1 MTSVL
6 QLISS
11 LSVGGSERL
20 LTSFAASCAECPG
33 LPQVFVVINDKVNAD
48 LAAALTASGH
58 PVYFLKRPPGQRNPR
73 VVLTLLNIMRRHD
86 VRMIHAHDTGAKHF
100 AMLSKL
106 YRPMSVGYTIHNTG
120 LVPAWDRVKLRLHRR
135 FVDWNIAISAAVA
148 RECEAAR
155 LQRIFKV
162 HNAIPLASFCA
173 AVRQRPV
180 GAPLRLINV
189 ARLYPRQKGQD
200 ILIKAVGICRARGLD
215 IRCDFVGDPPEGD
228 LEMVPSLERL
238 AAAEGVPDR
247 VRFLCDRIDIPAL
260 LGDADIFV
268 LPSRYEGF
276 GLVLLEAMAAGV
288 PVIAADV
295 DGPAELLVD
304 GSNGIKFKAGSA
316 EDLADKIAVL
326 AGRPEVAARIART
339 AQHFVTEFD
348 IANMREQ
355 YFAIYRQMM
364 KGGLAFSVRE
374 AG

>member
-1 MTSVL
+1 M
-6 QLISS
+6 
-11 LSVGGSERL
+11 GGSERL
-20 LTSFAASCAECPG
+20 LTSFAASCAESPG
-33 LPQVFVVINDKVNAD
+33 LPQVFVVINDKINAYLAES
-48 LAAALTASGH
+48 LAATGH

-73 VVLTLLNIMRRHD
+73 IVLTLLNIMRRHD

-120 LVPAWDRVKLRLHRR
+120 LVPAWDGVKVRLHRR

-173 AVRQRPV
+173 PVRLLQPD
-180 GAPLRLINV
+180 APIRLINV

-200 ILIKAVGICRARGLD
+200 ILIEAIGILRKRGLD
-215 IRCDFVGDPPEGD
+215 IHCDFVGDPPEGD
-228 LEMVPSLERL
+228 REMVPALQRL
-238 AAAEGVPDR
+238 AAAEGISDR
-247 VRFLCDRIDIPAL
+247 IRFLCDRTDIPAL
-260 LGDADIFV
+260 LGDADVFV
-268 LPSRYEGF
+268 LPSRFEGF

-288 PVIAADV
+288 PVVAADV

-304 GSNGIKFKAGSA
+304 GSNGIKFKACSA
-316 EDLADKIAVL
+316 EDLADKIAALV
-326 AGRPEVAARIART
+326 ANPEAAARIATT

-364 KGGLAFSVRE
+364 QMTKA
-374 AG
+374 A

>member
-1 MTSVL
+1 M
-6 QLISS
+6 
-11 LSVGGSERL
+11 GGSERL
-20 LTSFAASCAECPG
+20 LTSFAASCTESPG
-33 LPQVFVVINDKVNAD
+33 LPQVFVVINDKINAYLAEN
-48 LAAALTASGH
+48 LAATGH
-58 PVYFLKRPPGQRNPR
+58 PVYFLKRPPRQRNPR
-73 VVLTLLNIMRRHD
+73 IVLTLLNIMRRHD

-120 LVPAWDRVKLRLHRR
+120 LVPGWDHVKVRLHRR

-148 RECEAAR
+148 RECETAR

-162 HNAIPLASFCA
+162 HNAIPLASFSA
-173 AVRQRPV
+173 EVRPLRP

-200 ILIKAVGICRARGLD
+200 ILIKAVGLLRARGFD
-215 IRCDFVGDPPEGD
+215 IHCDFVGDPPEGD
-228 LEMVPSLERL
+228 QEMLPTLQRL
-238 AAAEGVPDR
+238 AATEGVLDR
-247 VRFLCDRIDIPAL
+247 IRFLCDRTDIPAL
-260 LGDADIFV
+260 LGNADIFV

-288 PVIAADV
+288 PVVAADV

-304 GSNGIKFKAGSA
+304 GSNGIKFKACSA
-316 EDLADKIAVL
+316 EDLADKIAAL
-326 AGRPEVAARIART
+326 AANPEVAARIATT

-364 KGGLAFSVRE
+364 PMTKA
-374 AG
+374 A

>member
-1 MTSVL
+1 MASVL

-20 LTSFAASCAECPG
+20 LISFAASCTGSPG
-33 LPQVFVVINDKVNAD
+33 LPQVFVVINDKINAH
-48 LAAALTASGH
+48 LAENLTATGH

-73 VVLTLLNIMRRHD
+73 IVLTLLNIMRRHD

-120 LVPAWDRVKLRLHRR
+120 LVPAWDRVKVRLHRR

-173 AVRQRPV
+173 AVRPLQP

-200 ILIKAVGICRARGLD
+200 ILIKAMGILRTRGLD
-215 IRCDFVGDPPEGD
+215 VHCDFVGDPPEGD
-228 LEMVPSLERL
+228 REMVPGLMRL
-238 AAAEGVPDR
+238 AQAEGVSDR

-260 LGDADIFV
+260 LGAADIFV
-268 LPSRYEGF
+268 LPSRFEGF

-304 GSNGIKFKAGSA
+304 GSNGIKFKAGSP
-316 EDLADKIAVL
+316 EDLADKIAAL
-326 AGRPEVAARIART
+326 AGDPEVAARIART

-364 KGGLAFSVRE
+364 QRVKA
-374 AG
+374 A

>member
-1 MTSVL
+1 M
-6 QLISS
+6 
-11 LSVGGSERL
+11 
-20 LTSFAASCAECPG
+20 LTSFAASCAEGPG
-33 LPQVFVVINDKVNAD
+33 LPQVFVVINDKINAD

-73 VVLTLLNIMRRHD
+73 VVLTLLNIMRKHD

-120 LVPAWDRVKLRLHRR
+120 LITAWGSVKLRLHRR

-148 RECEAAR
+148 RECEAAS

-173 AVRQRPV
+173 PVRQRPPD
-180 GAPLRLINV
+180 APLRLINV

-200 ILIKAVGICRARGLD
+200 ILIKAIGICVARGLD
-215 IRCDFVGDPPEGD
+215 VRCDFVGDPPEAD
-228 LEMVPSLERL
+228 ADMVPSLTQL
-238 AAAEGVPDR
+238 AIASGVPDR
-247 VRFLCDRIDIPAL
+247 IRFLCDRIDIPAL

-316 EDLADKIAVL
+316 EDLAGKIIAL
-326 AGRPEVAARIART
+326 AGRPEAAARIART

-348 IANMREQ
+348 IASMREQ

-364 KGGLAFSVRE
+364 KDRPAMSVKE

>member
-11 LSVGGSERL
+11 LSVGGAERL
-20 LTSFAASCAECPG
+20 LISFAASCAERPG
-33 LPQVFVVINDKVNAD
+33 LPQVFVVINDQVNAG

-73 VVLTLLNIMRRHD
+73 IVLTLLNIMRRHD

-120 LVPAWDRVKLRLHRR
+120 IVPAWDHVKLRLHRR

-162 HNAIPLASFCA
+162 HNAIPLASFRA
-173 AVRQRPV
+173 PVRPLRTE
-180 GAPLRLINV
+180 ARLRLINV

-200 ILIKAVGICRARGLD
+200 ILIRAVGICAARGLD

-228 LEMVPSLERL
+228 QDMVPNLSQL
-238 AAAEGVPDR
+238 AGAEGVSDR
-247 VRFLCDRIDIPAL
+247 VRFLCNRTDIPAL
-260 LGDADIFV
+260 LEDADIFV

-276 GLVLLEAMAAGV
+276 GLVLLEAMAAGL

-316 EDLADKIAVL
+316 EDLAGKIAAL
-326 AGRPEVAARIART
+326 AGRPDVAARLART
-339 AQHFVTEFD
+339 ARHFVTEFD
-348 IANMREQ
+348 IAHMREQ
-355 YFAIYRQMM
+355 YFTIYRQMM
-364 KGGLAFSVRE
+364 KDGSALSIRK

>member
-20 LTSFAASCAECPG
+20 LTSFAASCAERPG

-48 LAAALTASGH
+48 LAETLAATGH

-73 VVLTLLNIMRRHD
+73 IVLTLLNIMRKHD

-100 AMLSKL
+100 AMLIKL

-120 LVPAWDRVKLRLHRR
+120 LVTSWSRVKLRLHRR
-135 FVDWNIAISAAVA
+135 FVDWNIAISSAVE
-148 RECEAAR
+148 RECQAAG

-162 HNAIPLASFCA
+162 HNAIPLASFRA
-173 AVRQRPV
+173 AERQRSFHT
-180 GAPLRLINV
+180 PLRLMNI

-200 ILIKAVGICRARGLD
+200 ILIEALGICLARGLD
-215 IRCDFVGDPPEGD
+215 VRCDFVGDPPEGD
-228 LEMVPSLERL
+228 REMVPTLKQL
-238 AAAEGVPDR
+238 AAAAGASDR
-247 VRFLCDRIDIPAL
+247 IRFLCNRTDVPVL
-260 LGDADIFV
+260 LEDADIFV

-276 GLVLLEAMAAGV
+276 GLVLLEAMASGV

-295 DGPAELLVD
+295 DGPAELIVD

-316 EDLADKIAVL
+316 EDLADKIAAL
-326 AGRPEVAARIART
+326 ASRPEVAPRIART

-348 IANMREQ
+348 IAGMREQ

-364 KGGLAFSVRE
+364 KGGLALKE

>member
-20 LTSFAASCAECPG
+20 LTSFAASCAESPG

-73 VVLTLLNIMRRHD
+73 VVLTLLNIMRKHD

-100 AMLSKL
+100 AMLSKF

-120 LVPAWDRVKLRLHRR
+120 LITAWGRVKLRLHRR

-148 RECEAAR
+148 RECEAVQ

-162 HNAIPLASFCA
+162 HNGIPLASFSA
-173 AVRQRPV
+173 AVRQRPL

-200 ILIKAVGICRARGLD
+200 ILIKAVGILRARGLD

-228 LEMVPSLERL
+228 QEMVPSLHRL
-238 AAAEGVPDR
+238 AAAAGVPDR
-247 VRFLCDRIDIPAL
+247 VRFLCDRTDIPAL
-260 LGDADIFV
+260 LNDADIFV

-304 GSNGIKFKAGSA
+304 GSNGIKFKAGAA
-316 EDLADKIAVL
+316 EDLADKIAAL
-326 AGRPEVAARIART
+326 AGRPEVAARIAKA

-348 IANMREQ
+348 IANMRDQ

-364 KGGLAFSVRE
+364 KAASRFQETG
-374 AG
+374 

>member
-20 LTSFAASCAECPG
+20 LTSFAASCAESPG

-58 PVYFLKRPPGQRNPR
+58 PVYFLRRPPGQRDPR

-100 AMLSKL
+100 ALLSKL

-120 LVPAWDRVKLRLHRR
+120 LVTSWSRVKLRLHRR
-135 FVDWNIAISAAVA
+135 FVDWNIAISSAVA
-148 RECEAAR
+148 RECHAVK

-162 HNAIPLASFCA
+162 HNGIPLASFST
-173 AVRQRPV
+173 VERQHSF
-180 GAPLRLINV
+180 GTPLRLINI

-200 ILIKAVGICRARGLD
+200 ILIKALGICLARGLD
-215 IRCDFVGDPPEGD
+215 VRCDFVGDPPEGD
-228 LEMVPSLERL
+228 REMVPSLMRL
-238 AAAEGVPDR
+238 AAAEGASDR
-247 VRFLCDRIDIPAL
+247 IRFLCDRTDVPVL
-260 LGDADIFV
+260 LEDADIFV

-295 DGPAELLVD
+295 DGPAELIVD

-316 EDLADKIAVL
+316 EDLADKIAAL
-326 AGRPEVAARIART
+326 AGRPEVAARMAKT

-364 KGGLAFSVRE
+364 PAAWSSPVKK